1 MEKQINIK
9 HLIREILKHWKLGI
23 VVGIVFA
30 LLLGGKAW
38 MDGNQQMDM
47 TYASY
52 GKLMVEKN
60 VDNIVDVKGLTE
72 IIDDEEFE
80 DEVFKR
86 VNDTISDVLDS
97 QDNSEKHM
105 SLLLS
110 DAVLSAV
117 KEDSEVKKE
126 DVSAA
131 DIRDMIY
138 LTALDNGNILEI
150 NVVGDEEDIAQLICT
165 KLMQHSS
172 EYFQSNDYTVESM
185 QDATKLGTVTLELRE
200 STSDPRNK
208 LAIITPVAPTASF
221 SMSSLIKNAI
231 LGFAGGVI
239 IWCVIIC
246 AWFIVRNRV
255 VYDEQIE
262 EEIGMK
268 LLGKSSQGNIYGNI
282 YSALFLGKSTLNPV
296 AFASMQPVKAYD
308 GFVEGFVQM
317 LSSAGKKILLV
328 EYVKGQNGGNELAV
342 ELQNG
347 YSYAGINDAVLI
359 HNNGV
364 DAAIDTVRND
374 YDLVLIKCGDIKE
387 NPMARLAGSY
397 ADETVFLL
405 EADTVK
411 VRDMVS
417 AKASFAE
424 AGEKIAGVVWMG

>member
-9 HLIREILKHWKLGI
+9 HLMREILKHWKLGI
-23 VVGIVFA
+23 IVGIIFA

-38 MDGNQQMDM
+38 MDGNQQDDM

-52 GKLMVEKN
+52 GELSIEKN
-60 VDNIVDVKGLTE
+60 VDNVVDVEGLTE

-80 DEVFKR
+80 KEVLQRIDE
-86 VNDTISDVLDS
+86 TISDVLETR
-97 QDNSEKHM
+97 DNSAKHM
-105 SLLLS
+105 SLLTS
-110 DAVLSAV
+110 DAVLSSV
-117 KEDSEVKKE
+117 EEDAEVKKE
-126 DVSAA
+126 DVSVA

-138 LTALDNGNILEI
+138 LTAADNGNILEI
-150 NVVGDEEDIAQLICT
+150 NVVDDAEEIAQLICT
-165 KLMQHSS
+165 KLMQYGS
-172 EYFQSNDYTVESM
+172 EYFLNDDYTVESM
-185 QDATKLGTVTLELRE
+185 QDATKLGSVTLELRE

-208 LAIITPVAPTASF
+208 FAIITPAAATTSF
-221 SMSSLIKNAI
+221 SMSGLIKNAV
-231 LGFAGGVI
+231 LGFVGGI
-239 IWCVIIC
+239 IICCVVIC
-246 AWFIVRNRV
+246 AWFIVRNRIA
-255 VYDEQIE
+255 YDEQIE

-268 LLGKSSQGNIYGNI
+268 LLGKSSQSNIYGNI

-296 AFASMQPVKAYD
+296 AFASIQPVKAYD

-317 LSSAGKKILLV
+317 LSSAGKKVLLV

-342 ELQNG
+342 EPRNG

-359 HNNGV
+359 HNNGAT
-364 DAAIDTVRND
+364 AAIDAVRND

-411 VRDMVS
+411 VRDMIS